1 MSAWRGVYLSRRQAL
16 RAGGFG
22 LTGAGAALLFGCG
35 DDGDDQ
41 RSPTPLGGSPTQV
54 PAPGEEPPPEVTEI
68 RLPRNSVGCVAPLL
82 AAEEFL
88 HEEGFQQVHYQI
100 LEPKYSLVTESV
112 LSGRIDMTFNFV
124 PAVLH
129 AIDAGEPLLLLGGA
143 HVACFQIVAGDHVQ
157 SLSDM
162 RGRRFAIPEIDPRPS
177 DFAFVTSI
185 MQYIGLNAG
194 RDFEIV
200 SMPNL
205 AFGPP
210 RPLIE
215 GHSDATLLL
224 TPRTA
229 EYRAKGVGHVVL
241 DSMLDEPW
249 RQYFCCLL
257 NTRREF
263 AEQYPVATR
272 RAVRAILKGIDRCA
286 REPDGVA
293 QLLYDKGWILTKDS
307 ADQAVREVAFDA
319 WRSQDPSDTIRFHA
333 LRLNEAGVIDS
344 TPEEIIERATDFTYF
359 NELKEELAMFAA
371 PREGASA
378 AAFDCEVEAEPGYAL
393 RGPGEQTPGGTN
405 GRDI

>member
-1 MSAWRGVYLSRRQAL
+1 MERPGSKWNREITRRKAL
-16 RAGGFG
+16 RAGGLG

-35 DDGDDQ
+35 DDGDG
-41 RSPTPLGGSPTQV
+41 STPSRDGGAPTQS
-54 PAPGEEPPPEVTEI
+54 PAPGGEPPPEVTEI

-88 HEEGFQQVHYQI
+88 HEEGFQQVHYQV
-100 LEPKYSLVTESV
+100 LEPKYSLITESV

-129 AIDAGEPLLLLGGA
+129 AIDAGDPLVVLGGA
-143 HVACFQIVAGDHVQ
+143 HVACFQVVAGDHVQ

-162 RGRRFAIPEIDPRPS
+162 RGRRFAIPEIDPKPS

-185 MQYIGLNAG
+185 MQYIGLNAD

-200 SMPNL
+200 STPNL

-210 RPLIE
+210 RPLVE

-229 EYRAKGVGHVVL
+229 EYRARGVGHVVL

-272 RAVRAILKGIDRCA
+272 RVVRAILKGIDRCA
-286 REPDGVA
+286 REPDAVA
-293 QLLYDKGWILTKDS
+293 QLLYDRRWILTKDS

-319 WRSQDPSDTIRFHA
+319 WRSQDPSDTIRFNA

-371 PREGASA
+371 PPREGSA
-378 AAFDCEVEAEPGYAL
+378 AAFECDIEAEPRLAL
-393 RGPGEQTPGGTN
+393 RNAGQAG
-405 GRDI
+405 GRDV